1 MERIV
6 LGLAAALALSPTA
19 AVAQS
24 SAPPKEATYIM
35 DADWKGVLAAAPA
48 GVDHQLRVIDMGKYN
63 LAVGI
68 VHRGPTGG
76 AARGG
81 GRGAVAGGGGAGRG
95 GKGGGATKAAAERC
109 GDTVAP
115 ENITT
120 PASYTGLYHDDTA
133 ESYVIVSGEGTL
145 ITGGRIANGTRSGP
159 ESEVTKILNGPSC
172 SGRMVGDVVAR
183 KVKPLDVIVIPPGV
197 PHGWSEITDHVD
209 YLSVRPDPDHVLQTG
224 YVNPAL
230 KP

>member
-6 LGLAAALALSPTA
+6 LGLAAAFALSQTA
-19 AVAQS
+19 FAQS

-35 DADWKGVLAAAPA
+35 DADWKGVLSAAPS
-48 GVDHQLRVIDMGKYN
+48 GVDHQLHVIDMGKYN
-63 LAVGI
+63 LAVGTI
-68 VHRGPTGG
+68 HRGPTGG
-76 AARGG
+76 ASRGG
-81 GRGAVAGGGGAGRG
+81 GGGRGAGRG
-95 GKGGGATKAAAERC
+95 GKGGGKAAAERC

-115 ENITT
+115 ETITT

-145 ITGGRIANGTRSGP
+145 ITGGRIVNGTGSGP

-172 SGRMVGDVVAR
+172 SGHMVGDVVAR

-197 PHGWSEITDHVD
+197 PHGWAEITDHVD

-230 KP
+230 KK

>member
-6 LGLAAALALSPTA
+6 LGLAAAFALAQTA
-19 AVAQS
+19 AFAQS

-35 DADWKGVLAAAPA
+35 DTDWKGVLSAAPN

-76 AARGG
+76 AARGR
-81 GRGAVAGGGGAGRG
+81 GRGAMAGGGGAGRG
-95 GKGGGATKAAAERC
+95 GKDGATKAAAERC
-109 GDTVAP
+109 GEQVPP
-115 ENITT
+115 ESITT
-120 PASYTGLYHDDTA
+120 PATYTGISHDDTA

-145 ITGGRIANGTRSGP
+145 ITGGRIVNGTRSGP

-183 KVKPLDVIVIPPGV
+183 KVKPLDVILIPPGV
-197 PHGWSEITDHVD
+197 PHGWAEIADHVD

-230 KP
+230 KK

>member
-6 LGLAAALALSPTA
+6 LGLAAALAFLQTA
-19 AVAQS
+19 AFAQS
-24 SAPPKEATYIM
+24 GAPPKEATYIM
-35 DADWKGVLAAAPA
+35 DADWKGVLSAAPN
-48 GVDHQLRVIDMGKYN
+48 GVDHQLQVIDMGKYN

-68 VHRGPTGG
+68 IHRGPTGG

-81 GRGAVAGGGGAGRG
+81 RGAMAKGGAGRG
-95 GKGGGATKAAAERC
+95 GKGGKAAAERC

-115 ENITT
+115 ESITT
-120 PASYTGLYHDDTA
+120 SASYTGLYHDDTA

-145 ITGGRIANGTRSGP
+145 ITGGRIVNGTRSGP

-197 PHGWSEITDHVD
+197 PHGWAEITDHVD

-230 KP
+230 KK